1 MGKSGDAICNFI
13 AMMNDEAED
22 EDVTISDADFLAEA
36 LNKAVNLTLE
46 ALLFPENQAPAEV
59 LGALRPFRE
68 AFSQESLVG
77 HFLDALITWLEGQAP
92 TRKTLEGLQEP
103 FRGRLSTMMDE
114 VRDTRRENKEEKP
127 PISGNVLAQLM
138 TTVIAAARSDDRAV
152 QMELAAK
159 LVNIHGQLPKK
170 WKPRIGP
177 LLDNLRAVL
186 GGAKPHSLPKIPDP
200 HYQNLWQNAADI
212 IANADLSNES
222 AEAQLL
228 ERLVHNS
235 RFTIKSNEPDLTE
248 GFLRAL
254 LDVQRQAL
262 STGAP
267 HIAMLVTA
275 IRTLLQGGD
284 TKIFA
289 THLEGAVKEAWEQ
302 IIA

>member
-1 MGKSGDAICNFI
+1 MSNL
-13 AMMNDEAED
+13 EEED
-22 EDVTISDADFLAEA
+22 DVTISDADFLAEA
-36 LNKAVNLTLE
+36 LNKSINLTID
-46 ALLFPENQAPAEV
+46 ALLFPDTHSPAEV

-68 AFSQESLVG
+68 AFSHESLVG
-77 HFLDALITWLEGQAP
+77 HFLDALIAWLEGQAP

-103 FRGRLSTMMDE
+103 FRGRLSAMMDE
-114 VRDTRRENKEEKP
+114 VRKARQESGEEKP

-138 TTVIAAARSDDRAV
+138 TTVIAATRSEDRAV
-152 QMELAAK
+152 QAELAAK
-159 LVNIHGQLPKK
+159 LINIHGQLPKK

-186 GGAKPHSLPKIPDP
+186 GGAQPHTLPKIPDP

-212 IANADLSNES
+212 IANADLSEEH
-222 AEAQLL
+222 AEEQLL
-228 ERLVHNS
+228 ERLIHNT
-235 RFTIKSNEPDLTE
+235 RFTLTSNDADLTE

-275 IRTLLQGGD
+275 IRTLLQGGN
-284 TKIFA
+284 TAMFA
-289 THLEGAVKEAWEQ
+289 EHLTGAAKAAWEK
-302 IIA
+302 IIAE

>member
-1 MGKSGDAICNFI
+1 MSN
-13 AMMNDEAED
+13 EED
-22 EDVTISDADFLAEA
+22 DVTISDADFLAEA
-36 LNKAVNLTLE
+36 LNKSINLTLE

-59 LGALRPFRE
+59 MGALRPFRE
-68 AFSQESLVG
+68 AFSHESLVG
-77 HFLDALITWLEGQAP
+77 HFLDALIAWLEGQAP
-92 TRKTLEGLQEP
+92 TRKTLESLEEP
-103 FRGRLSTMMDE
+103 FRGRLSAMMEE
-114 VRDTRRENKEEKP
+114 VRTARRESGEKKP

-138 TTVIAAARSDDRAV
+138 TTVIAATRSEDRAV
-152 QMELAAK
+152 QAELAAK

-186 GGAKPHSLPKIPDP
+186 GGANPHTLPKIPDP

-212 IANADLSNES
+212 ITNADFSNET

-228 ERLVHNS
+228 ERLIHNT
-235 RFTIKSNEPDLTE
+235 RFTLKSNEPDLTE

-284 TKIFA
+284 TAIFA
-289 THLEGAVKEAWEQ
+289 THLDGAVKEAWAQ
-302 IIA
+302 ILAE

>member
-1 MGKSGDAICNFI
+1 MSTQ
-13 AMMNDEAED
+13 EED
-22 EDVTISDADFLAEA
+22 QDVTISDADFLAEA
-36 LNKAVNLTLE
+36 LNKAVNLTME
-46 ALLFPENQAPAEV
+46 ALLSPNNQAAAEV

-77 HFLDALITWLEGQAP
+77 QFLDALIAWLEGQAP

-103 FRGRLSTMMDE
+103 FRGRLSAIMDE
-114 VRDTRRENKEEKP
+114 VKNARRESNEDKP

-138 TTVIAAARSDDRAV
+138 TTVIAAARSDDRKV
-152 QMELAAK
+152 QNELAAK
-159 LVNIHGQLPKK
+159 LINIHGQLPKK

-186 GGAKPHSLPKIPDP
+186 GGADPQTQPDIPDS
-200 HYQNLWQNAADI
+200 HYQNLWRNAADI
-212 IANADLSNES
+212 ISNADLSTES
-222 AEAQLL
+222 AESQLL
-228 ERLVHNS
+228 ERLVHNT
-235 RFTIKSNEPDLTE
+235 RFTIKSNEADLTE

-275 IRTLLQGGD
+275 IRTLLQGGN
-284 TKIFA
+284 TQMFA
-289 THLEGAVKEAWEQ
+289 GHLEGAVKEAWEQ